1 MTIMVLQRFARFAST
16 STTTA
21 VRRVQVAQVQRH
33 SLPALP
39 LASTS
44 ALTTD
49 GFNNN
54 NTEQRR
60 SFWMDV
66 IRIKTNRPNSKYG
79 YSKDGKTGVTEKHED
94 PEQVIRRHMDETRS
108 DGESLLDLMF
118 FNEKHEKKWMKR
130 VRLQNK
136 KRYEFDKK
144 HVTDLA
150 KYISFVQQNGD
161 GEK

>member
-1 MTIMVLQRFARFAST
+1 MVLQRFARFAST
-16 STTTA
+16 STTTTAA
-21 VRRVQVAQVQRH
+21 VRRVQRH

-39 LASTS
+39 LTLTSTS
-44 ALTTD
+44 TTD
-49 GFNNN
+49 GNNN
-54 NTEQRR
+54 NKEQRR
-60 SFWMDV
+60 TFWMDV

-150 KYISFVQQNGD
+150 KYISFVQQNGNG

>member
-1 MTIMVLQRFARFAST
+1 MVLQRFARFAST
-16 STTTA
+16 TSTTTTMAAA
-21 VRRVQVAQVQRH
+21 VRRVQVQRH
-33 SLPALP
+33 S
-39 LASTS
+39 S
-44 ALTTD
+44 LTTTLTLTTN
-49 GFNNN
+49 GSNNT
-54 NTEQRR
+54 TEQRR

-150 KYISFVQQNGD
+150 KYISFVQQNGNG

>member
-1 MTIMVLQRFARFAST
+1 MVLQRFARFVST

-21 VRRVQVAQVQRH
+21 AAVMRREQVAQVQRH
-33 SLPALP
+33 SLPSLP

-44 ALTTD
+44 ALTTTNI
-49 GFNNN
+49 NNK
-54 NTEQRR
+54 EQRR
-60 SFWMDV
+60 TFWMDV

-150 KYISFVQQNGD
+150 KYISFVQQNGNG

>member
-1 MTIMVLQRFARFAST
+1 MVLQRFARFAST
-16 STTTA
+16 STTAAT
-21 VRRVQVAQVQRH
+21 VMRRVQVAQVQRH

-49 GFNNN
+49 SNN
-54 NTEQRR
+54 NTKEQRR
-60 SFWMDV
+60 TFWMDV

-150 KYISFVQQNGD
+150 KYISFVQQNG

>member
-1 MTIMVLQRFARFAST
+1 MVLQRFARFAST
-16 STTTA
+16 STTTTAA
-21 VRRVQVAQVQRH
+21 VRRVQRH
-33 SLPALP
+33 SLPASS
-39 LASTS
+39 STS
-44 ALTTD
+44 ALTSTTD
-49 GFNNN
+49 GNN

-150 KYISFVQQNGD
+150 KYISFVQQNGN

>member
-1 MTIMVLQRFARFAST
+1 MVLQRFARFAST
-16 STTTA
+16 TSTTTTTA
-21 VRRVQVAQVQRH
+21 MMRRVQVAQVQRH

-39 LASTS
+39 S
-44 ALTTD
+44 ALTPTLTTN
-49 GFNNN
+49 GSNNT
-54 NTEQRR
+54 TEQRR

-150 KYISFVQQNGD
+150 KYISFVQQNG